1 MASKQ
6 WLVEDYEAGDLP
18 LTSGETLRYA
28 RLRYHRIGE
37 LNAPKDN
44 LIMLPT
50 YYGGAAAGNHP
61 WVRGN
66 SPLDPD
72 RYCIV
77 IPALLGAGE
86 SSSPSN
92 TAGAQ
97 GGPGFPAVSLYD
109 NVMLQ
114 KRLVEDVF
122 GDARIALVM
131 GWSMGGMQALQRG
144 CLFPTQVRAVLAT
157 CCTARCYPHNLSL
170 LHICRC
176 RRAPPGLARGRRRW
190 CIFARPWP
198 DATGQRNASRPLVSV
213 RLALV

>member
-6 WLVEDYEAGDLP
+6 WLVEDYEVGDLP
-18 LTSGETLRYA
+18 LTSGETLHSA

-44 LIMLPT
+44 LIMLPS

-61 WVRGN
+61 WVGGN

-97 GGPGFPAVSLYD
+97 GGPGFPAVSLND

-114 KRLVEDVF
+114 KRWWRTSSE
-122 GDARIALVM
+122 
-131 GWSMGGMQALQRG
+131 
-144 CLFPTQVRAVLAT
+144 T
-157 CCTARCYPHNLSL
+157 
-170 LHICRC
+170 
-176 RRAPPGLARGRRRW
+176 PGSRW
-190 CIFARPWP
+190 
-198 DATGQRNASRPLVSV
+198 
-213 RLALV
+213 